1 MRECYRICA
10 ILQVVPVEMTPEVL
24 NNHLLAVSQA
34 KTQDRVIDTNVAGFV
49 AVSSVNFEVFSV
61 EACHLQVD
69 TSRKVLTLLS
79 PQPAPLASHLLLYS
93 EVVWFD
99 DK

>member
-1 MRECYRICA
+1 M
-10 ILQVVPVEMTPEVL
+10 LQVVPVEMTPEVL

-34 KTQDRVIDTNVAGFV
+34 KTQDRIIDTNVAGFV
-49 AVSSVNFEVFSV
+49 AVSSVNSEVFFSV
-61 EACHLQVD
+61 ETCHLQVD

-79 PQPAPLASHLLLYS
+79 PQSAPLASHLLLYS
-93 EVVWFD
+93 DVVWFD